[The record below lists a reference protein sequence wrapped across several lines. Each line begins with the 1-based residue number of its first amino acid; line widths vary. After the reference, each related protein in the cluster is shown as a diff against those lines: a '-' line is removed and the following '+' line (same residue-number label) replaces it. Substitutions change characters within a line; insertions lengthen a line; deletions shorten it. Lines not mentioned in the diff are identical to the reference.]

1 MAPTRPASARPSD
14 KDEYAE
20 NPLARRRGA
29 RAERPERRAIGP
41 ESRRHRRRRRRL
53 ELTEKSYAAL
63 TVDNDARRSGV
74 HQTTIYRRWKD
85 RESLV
90 AGAEADLAAPR
101 LPFPDA
107 GDIDAD
113 FRELAV
119 ARQILQQPDRQA
131 ILAAIV
137 SDAARIPEIPRRNAA
152 SSRTASVGPG
162 TVITSPAG
170 PGHARPVILA
180 DLRPA
185 TVVTFVPTGV
195 PTEAA
200 SSWLW
205 MRAAA

>member
-1 MAPTRPASARPSD
+1 VREERSLRNCARVLMAPTRPASARPSD

-90 AGAEADLAAPR
+90 AGAEADLAATRVLCPM
-101 LPFPDA
+101 PVTSMPT
-107 GDIDAD
+107 
-113 FRELAV
+113 
-119 ARQILQQPDRQA
+119 
-131 ILAAIV
+131 
-137 SDAARIPEIPRRNAA
+137 SA
-152 SSRTASVGPG
+152 SSRSLVRYFN
-162 TVITSPAG
+162 S
-170 PGHARPVILA
+170 
-180 DLRPA
+180 
-185 TVVTFVPTGV
+185 PTGKPSSPRSC
-195 PTEAA
+195 PTPPAYRRSQGETPLLPGPLR
-200 SSWLW
+200 SGPE
-205 MRAAA
+205 R